1 MPTPSSDE
9 LTSVGTK
16 LDQAQV
22 PEDLK
27 ETVLNRVSRL
37 SAAPFEEVERFLE
50 YVDWIVS
57 LPWEKT
63 TGDLLDIEHAKAE
76 LDKNHFGMEQIK
88 TRVLEYISVMKLQKG
103 KVEKVDKVVESSL
116 RAPVLC
122 FVGLVGTGKTTIS
135 AAIAEALGRKFVRIP
150 FGGLGEVATLRG
162 EPRFERRGEPGQV
175 IKGLRRSGVKNPVLL
190 FDEIDRVEERA
201 RASIM
206 GALVEILD
214 PEQNKAFMDAYI
226 DHPFDLSQ
234 VLFIATANNTN
245 NIATAVLDRL
255 EVIQMPSYTDQEK
268 ITIGR
273 DFILPRVLS
282 ESGIDGSQVTIS
294 EGVWPM
300 IVRPLGYD
308 AGMRTLERTITG
320 VVRKLAKLIVEGKG
334 TKFELN
340 ESNIKEYLPTW

>member
-1 MPTPSSDE
+1 MPIQNNDE
-9 LTSVGTK
+9 LTSIKAK

-27 ETVLNRVSRL
+27 ETILNRSSRL
-37 SAAPFEEVERFLE
+37 TAAPFEEVERFLE

-63 TGDLLDIEHAKAE
+63 TEDVLDLVHAKAA
-76 LDKNHFGMEQIK
+76 LDQNHFGMNQIK
-88 TRVLEYISVMKLQKG
+88 DRVLEYISVMKLQR
-103 KVEKVDKVVESSL
+103 EKVSKVSQEL

-135 AAIAEALGRKFVRIP
+135 GAIAQALGRKFVRIP

-226 DHPFDLSQ
+226 DYPFDLSQ

-273 DFILPRVLS
+273 DFILPRALR
-282 ESGIDGSQVTIS
+282 ESGIDNSQVTIS

-308 AGMRTLERTITG
+308 AGMRTLERTIYG
-320 VVRKLAKLIVEGKG
+320 AVRKIARLIIEGRG
-334 TKFELN
+334 VKFDLN

>member
-1 MPTPSSDE
+1 MPTPSADE

-27 ETVLNRVSRL
+27 ETILNRASRL
-37 SAAPFEEVERFLE
+37 SAAPFDEVERFLE

-57 LPWEKT
+57 LPWQKAT
-63 TGDLLDIEHAKAE
+63 QDILDIEHAKTE

-88 TRVLEYISVMKLQKG
+88 DRVLEYISVMKLQREKG
-103 KVEKVDKVVESSL
+103 GIQEL

-122 FVGLVGTGKTTIS
+122 FVGLVGTGKTTIA
-135 AAIAEALGRKFVRIP
+135 AAIAGALGRKFIRIP

-162 EPRFERRGEPGQV
+162 EPRFERRGEPGQI
-175 IKGLRRSGVKNPVLL
+175 IKGMRRVQVKNPVLL
-190 FDEIDRVEERA
+190 FDEIDRVEEKA
-201 RASIM
+201 RASVM

-214 PEQNKAFMDAYI
+214 PEQNKAFMDTYV
-226 DHPFDLSQ
+226 DYPFDLSQ
-234 VLFIATANNTN
+234 ALFIATANNTN

-273 DFILPRVLS
+273 DFILPRTLADAGVDRAQ
-282 ESGIDGSQVTIS
+282 ITIS

-308 AGMRTLERTITG
+308 AGMRTLERTIAA

-334 TKFELN
+334 DTFELD
-340 ESNIKEYLPTW
+340 ETNIREYLPQW

>member
-9 LTSVGTK
+9 LTSVKTK
-16 LDQAQV
+16 LDEAQV

-27 ETVLNRVSRL
+27 EIVLNRVSRL
-37 SAAPFEEVERFLE
+37 TAAPFEEVERFLE

-63 TGDLLDIEHAKAE
+63 TDDVLDIEHAGAKLNE
-76 LDKNHFGMEQIK
+76 NHFGMEQIK
-88 TRVLEYISVMKLQKG
+88 TRVLEYISVMKLQK
-103 KVEKVDKVVESSL
+103 EKGGTGGI

-135 AAIAEALGRKFVRIP
+135 AAIAAALGRKFVRIP

-175 IKGLRRSGVKNPVLL
+175 IKRLRRAGVKNPVLL

-201 RASIM
+201 RASVM

-214 PEQNKAFMDAYI
+214 PEQNRAFMDSYV
-226 DHPFDLSQ
+226 DFPFDLSST
-234 VLFIATANNTN
+234 LFIATANNTN

-273 DFILPRVLS
+273 DFMLARALGD
-282 ESGIDGSQVTIS
+282 SGIDTSQVTIS

-308 AGMRTLERTITG
+308 AGMRTLERTIAG
-320 VVRKLAKLIVEGKG
+320 VVRKLAKLIVEGKA
-334 TKFELN
+334 TKFDLN
-340 ESNIKEYLPTW
+340 ENNIKEYLPTW

>member
-1 MPTPSSDE
+1 MPTQNNDE
-9 LTSVGTK
+9 LTSIAAR

-27 ETVLNRVSRL
+27 ETILNRSSRL
-37 SAAPFEEVERFLE
+37 TAAPFEEVERFLE
-50 YVDWIVS
+50 YVDWIIC
-57 LPWEKT
+57 LPWQKT
-63 TGDLLDIEHAKAE
+63 TEDMLDITHAKKA
-76 LDKNHFGMEQIK
+76 LDQNHFGMEQIK
-88 TRVLEYISVMKLQKG
+88 DRVLEYISVMKLQKDQG
-103 KVEKVDKVVESSL
+103 EKSEVI

-122 FVGLVGTGKTTIS
+122 FVGLVGTGKTTIA

-150 FGGLGEVATLRG
+150 FGGLGEVAMLRG

-175 IKGLRRSGVKNPVLL
+175 IKGLRRAESRNPVLL

-214 PEQNKAFMDAYI
+214 PEQNKEFMDSYI
-226 DHPFDLSQ
+226 DYPFDLSNT
-234 VLFIATANNTN
+234 LFIATANNTN

-273 DFILPRVLS
+273 DFILPRALR
-282 ESGIDGSQVTIS
+282 ESGVDVAAVTIA

-308 AGMRTLERTITG
+308 AGMRTLERTIYG

-334 TKFELN
+334 TKFDLN
-340 ESNIKEYLPTW
+340 ESNVKEYLPTW